1 MQGKVTLV
9 TGATNGIGKVA
20 ARELARMGATVIV
33 AGRDADKTE
42 SVVQEIK
49 SATGNKRVEK
59 AVADLSVM
67 SGVRSLARQIEDR
80 YDRLDVLLNNAGAIF
95 NSKQITADGLEMTFA
110 LNHMNYF
117 LLTHLLLD
125 LLKVSAPA
133 RIINVASDAHRT
145 VRALKLDDIR
155 NPKHYQGF
163 AAYGR
168 SKLANVLFTYE
179 LARRLSGSGVTAN
192 TLHPGAV
199 ATGFGMNNRG
209 LINQV
214 MFRAFHMLS
223 MSDEQ
228 GAQTSIY
235 LASSPEVTN
244 VSGSYFTRSTPVA
257 SSPLSYDE
265 TLQRRL
271 WALSETIAG
280 TQSAA
285 PDRLRSTTL
294 VAE

>member
-1 MQGKVTLV
+1 MQGKVILV

-20 ARELARMGATVIV
+20 ARELARMGATIIV
-33 AGRDADKTE
+33 AGRNATKTE

-49 SATGNKRVEK
+49 SATGSKRVEM

-95 NSKQITADGLEMTFA
+95 NTKQVTTDGLEITFA
-110 LNHMNYF
+110 LNHMSYF

-125 LLKVSAPA
+125 LLKASAPA
-133 RIINVASDAHRT
+133 RIINVASNAHNS
-145 VRALKLDDIR
+145 VRELNLDDIT
-155 NPKHYQGF
+155 NPKHYLGL

-168 SKLANVLFTYE
+168 SKLANILFTYE

-199 ATGFGMNNRG
+199 ATGFGMNNQG

-214 MFRAFHMLS
+214 MFRAFHMVS

-244 VSGSYFTRSTPVA
+244 VSGSYFSKSTSVA
-257 SSPLSYDE
+257 SSRLSYDE
-265 TLQRRL
+265 TLQRQL
-271 WALSETIAG
+271 WALSEKIADVNS
-280 TQSAA
+280 TMPDHSSAMTPA
-285 PDRLRSTTL
+285 
-294 VAE
+294 AG